1 LETKHKIY
9 TIKNGD
15 TLNSVSKYLGINP
28 QEIRVYHNIHCKL
41 NDLIENDFPKKLTTL
56 LLSPFIE
63 EKKEDFDDV
72 LKTVKFGADF
82 KLRFKPTYTKTNY
95 DVRYTIG
102 TGDQMSTMKYEVS
115 VQLKEQEQKAFHMFE
130 IERVS
135 SIYINDKE
143 ASTIKDKLVEK
154 VSSLLFPL
162 QIVVN
167 DNGKWMDVYN
177 FKEIQERWESKKQ
190 EIVNEY
196 GWELTEKYFVLSEK
210 SLQSRQNL
218 REFLQNDWFLA
229 TFFSG
234 IHCKYTHELT
244 FKNSAFFPLLAN
256 TKPLEYKVD
265 QKIDKSLD
273 DNNLINI
280 EQKGILIDGR
290 SKADF
295 ENNISFPHY
304 LLMNESTEKVK
315 GDFRSKYYL
324 SPNYNLIESLFFE
337 CSIDLDVPKKVEVM
351 ISNTDNNIL
360 KLDKTDINYFIEK

>member
-1 LETKHKIY
+1 METKHKIY

-41 NDLIENDFPKKLTTL
+41 DDLIEHDFPKKLTTL
-56 LLSPFIE
+56 LLSPFV
-63 EKKEDFDDV
+63 EKKEDIEDIS
-72 LKTVKFGADF
+72 KTVKFGADF
-82 KLRFKPTYTKTNY
+82 KLRFKPTLTKTNY
-95 DVRYTIG
+95 DVRYTIE
-102 TGDQMSTMKYEVS
+102 TGGQISTMNYEVS

-130 IERVS
+130 IQRIS
-135 SIYINDKE
+135 NIYINNKE
-143 ASTIKDKLVEK
+143 ANSIKDKLVEK
-154 VSSLLFPL
+154 VSSLLYPL

-177 FKEIQERWESKKQ
+177 FKEIKERWENKKQ
-190 EIVNEY
+190 EIINEF
-196 GWELTEKYFVLSEK
+196 GWELTEKYFALSEK

-218 REFLQNDWFLA
+218 RDFLQNDWFLA
-229 TFFSG
+229 TYFTE
-234 IHCKYTHELT
+234 IHCKYTPELT

-265 QKIDKSLD
+265 QKINKLID
-273 DNNLINI
+273 DNNLIYI

-295 ENNISFPHY
+295 ENNLSFPHY
-304 LLMNESTEKVK
+304 LLMNENVEKVK

-324 SPNYNLIESLFFE
+324 SPNHNLIESLFFE
-337 CSIDLDVPKKVEVM
+337 CTIDLNIPKKVQV
-351 ISNTDNNIL
+351 IICNIDNNII
-360 KLDKTDINYFIEK
+360 KFDKTDINHFIEK